1 MSTVGSKPKV
11 KHANPKCMGIMQDNL
26 CHPYILS
33 TVHVSLSVS
42 IEIALLTY
50 QSDPYDQKSMYPRN
64 GIKTH
69 IGNSL
74 KKTTQFSKFSLLL
87 SLLLLFSLQKPG
99 KIWRWKDLN
108 PWQVV
113 QEHFVNNVVYMK
125 KHVYSILA
133 KRKNLPHP
141 STQTQTIHTQAYKTQ
156 QK

>member
-74 KKTTQFSKFSLLL
+74 KKNNSVLKIQFVVVTVA
-87 SLLLLFSLQKPG
+87 
-99 KIWRWKDLN
+99 
-108 PWQVV
+108 VV
-113 QEHFVNNVVYMK
+113 QF
-125 KHVYSILA
+125 
-133 KRKNLPHP
+133 
-141 STQTQTIHTQAYKTQ
+141 TKTR
-156 QK
+156 